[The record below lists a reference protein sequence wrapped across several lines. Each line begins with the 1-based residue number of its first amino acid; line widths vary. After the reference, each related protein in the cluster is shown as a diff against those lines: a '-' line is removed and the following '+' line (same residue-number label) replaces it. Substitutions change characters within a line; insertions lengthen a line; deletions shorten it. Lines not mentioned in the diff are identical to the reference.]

1 MTSSPAVIYM
11 RTVQAVSTYLLTPS
25 GSVPSPPPW
34 ARSVGASS
42 ACSVA
47 GQMSLLIDQLS
58 FSTWTC
64 SIAVATAVLVL
75 VTYRG
80 FRSQRDAT
88 LTAAPKAK
96 PPRASK
102 AAVAKQK
109 AVSKQ
114 KTTPAA
120 AGLVRQCY
128 FCEVLVTTEQME
140 THCRGKKHQRL
151 AGSTDAADCWC
162 WVPAAAEP
170 DGSCAPCPAPAG
182 AAATATAADGGDGA
196 RPVSTSSWQ
205 AVASGK
211 KGRRPPPAAVA
222 AAAARAEDYR
232 LLPTL
237 GFKVVNGAEPILP
250 LIRSGHKSIEL
261 RRQGARLSDG
271 TVMDRLQ
278 PGDRFVGE
286 PLASSLTYKCVIQ
299 VTGPVEFYESHGAA
313 WEAHGARAVPRSLGP
328 IRSAAE
334 AQRFYERSFYDGRV
348 LVHEPVLAI
357 PVAMVGWVE
366 E

>member
-1 MTSSPAVIYM
+1 M
-11 RTVQAVSTYLLTPS
+11 STPVTQDVDQ
-25 GSVPSPPPW
+25 GSF
-34 ARSVGASS
+34 A
-42 ACSVA
+42 
-47 GQMSLLIDQLS
+47 
-58 FSTWTC
+58 TWT
-64 SIAVATAVLVL
+64 IAVTIAMVL
-75 VTYRG
+75 VTYG
-80 FRSQRDAT
+80 CFRSHQRDAT
-88 LTAAPKAK
+88 STVAQEAR

-102 AAVAKQK
+102 AAAAKQK

-114 KTTPAA
+114 KTAPTA
-120 AGLVRQCY
+120 AGLARQCY
-128 FCEVLVTTEQME
+128 FCEVLVTAEQ
-140 THCRGKKHQRL
+140 TDAHCRGKKHQRL
-151 AGSTDAADCWC
+151 AGSTAAAACWC
-162 WVPAAAEP
+162 WVVAAAEP
-170 DGSCAPCPAPAG
+170 DESSAPSRAPA
-182 AAATATAADGGDGA
+182 ATPAMATAAEGGDGA
-196 RPVSTSSWQ
+196 KPVSTGGWRP
-205 AVASGK
+205 VASGK
-211 KGRRPPPAAVA
+211 KGRRPAPGAAPGAAPAAAAAVA
-222 AAAARAEDYR
+222 AAVAAAARAEDCR
-232 LLPTL
+232 LLPSL
-237 GFKVVNGAEPILP
+237 GFKVVDGVEPILP

-271 TVMDRLQ
+271 TLMDGLQ

-334 AQRFYERSFYDGRV
+334 AQRFYERAFYDGRV